1 MTRHSQFYLTLP
13 SNSSMNYYPN
23 NTVANYTVHLP
34 SVVQLSGGGE
44 WEVALVEAHYPCSF
58 LTVGKDAHI
67 YLYVTDADEKTKS
80 ILVLVNVE
88 PGNYK
93 DIDELLTTLNAN
105 TKLKLF
111 QCEFE
116 HDKDTGKVE
125 LIATGETIKQIEL
138 SPTLALQLGYD
149 VNGVDLIKHRK
160 AIRPPNLLA
169 GIPSHMYVYCDLAEP
184 QLVGDTVA
192 PLLKI
197 VNIDAKNYT
206 YGANNIVHFTD
217 PHYVPIV
224 KSSFESVEIDLR
236 NNTGQN
242 LPFQFGSTCMKLH
255 LRKEQQR

>member
-1 MTRHSQFYLTLP
+1 MTTRHNQLYLTLP

-23 NTVANYTVHLP
+23 NTVANYITHLP
-34 SVVQLSGGGE
+34 SVVRLSGGE

-58 LTVGKDAHI
+58 ITVGGDARI
-67 YLYVTDADEKTKS
+67 LLYTKGDADKPALIVAK
-80 ILVLVNVE
+80 VE

-93 DIDELLTTLNAN
+93 DIDELVNAIN
-105 TKLKLF
+105 AIPKLKSN

-116 HDKDTGKVE
+116 HDRQTGKVE
-125 LIATGETIKQIEL
+125 LISIDQTVVQLEL
-138 SPTLALQLGYD
+138 SSTLALQMGYD
-149 VNGVDLIKHRK
+149 VHSVDLIKQRK

-169 GIPSHMYVYCDLAEP
+169 GIPSYMYVYCDLVEP

-206 YGANNIVHFTD
+206 YGAHNIVHFTD
-217 PHYVPIV
+217 PHYVPLM

-236 NNTGQN
+236 DSAGHH
-242 LPFQFGSTCMKLH
+242 LPFHFGTTCMKLH
-255 LRKEQQR
+255 LRREQQ